1 MSWLAQL
8 PVDAIKIDRSFT
20 AGLLT
25 DRRRSVVVASM
36 IQLSRDLGLDVI
48 AEGVELEAQAE
59 ALMALG
65 CCKGQGFLFG
75 HPAPFPQPAE
85 VLVP

>member
-8 PVDAIKIDRSFT
+8 PIDAIKIDRSFT
-20 AGLLT
+20 AGLLS
-25 DRRRSVVVASM
+25 DHRRSVVVASM

-59 ALMALG
+59 ALLAMG
-65 CCKGQGFLFG
+65 CLRGQGFLFG

-85 VLVP
+85 LLVS